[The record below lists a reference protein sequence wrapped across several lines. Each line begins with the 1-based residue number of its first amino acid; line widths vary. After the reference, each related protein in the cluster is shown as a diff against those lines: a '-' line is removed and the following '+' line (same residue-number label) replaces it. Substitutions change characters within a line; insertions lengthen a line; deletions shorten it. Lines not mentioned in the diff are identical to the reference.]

1 MLCVTDVVDGLLLRA
16 TTVGDS
22 LLVSAP
28 ADDVDELRIGA
39 TVETGGLTGSA
50 ISVGAIS
57 TSVV

>member
-1 MLCVTDVVDGLLLRA
+1 VDGLLLRA

-22 LLVSAP
+22 LLFSAP
-28 ADDVDELRIGA
+28 ADGVDELRIGA
-39 TVETGGLTGSA
+39 TAETGGLTRGA